1 MPSYIGVPLGPIQ
14 RAVEFWHLYRTH
26 TRDLPGRIHALLDE
40 TRDMESKI
48 SRLTGAPVAGLKMLE
63 IGPGQQQLQLAYFG
77 RNNEVMGIDLDVL
90 LPVLSFRGCVRMLAQ
105 NGWLRTCKTIGRK
118 LLGID
123 ARIRA
128 EVTAQLGPGAL
139 PELPVLRMDAARMQF
154 PDDHFDV
161 VFSKDV
167 FEHLSDPEG
176 AISEISRVLKP
187 GGTMFVR
194 LHLFTSDSGGHD
206 TRIFSGRRGGLPF
219 WAHLRPEL
227 GQQVRSNAYLNRLRL
242 DDWVRLFESRM
253 PGSTVIAL
261 CNAPPADRVEL
272 AKLRSAGQLS
282 NYSDEELL
290 SVGVDAW
297 WRKPFRH

>member
-1 MPSYIGVPLGPIQ
+1 
-14 RAVEFWHLYRTH
+14 
-26 TRDLPGRIHALLDE
+26 LLDE

-48 SRLTGAPVAGLKMLE
+48 SRLTGRPVAGLKMLE
-63 IGPGQQQLQLAYFG
+63 IGPGQQLLQLAYFG
-77 RNNEVMGIDLDVL
+77 RNNEVVGIDLDVL
-90 LPVLSFRGCVRMLAQ
+90 LPVFSFRGCVRMLAQ

-128 EVTAQLGPGAL
+128 EVTSQLGLGAL
-139 PELPVLRMDAARMQF
+139 PELPVLRMDASIMQF

-176 AISEISRVLKP
+176 AIGEISRVLKP

-219 WAHLRPEL
+219 WAHLRPEF
-227 GQQVRSNAYLNRLRL
+227 GRQVRSNAYLNRLRL

-253 PGSTVIAL
+253 HRCAVVAL
-261 CNAPPADRVEL
+261 CNAPTIDREEL
-272 AKLRSAGQLS
+272 ARLRSDGQLS

-290 SVGVDAW
+290 SVGVDAY
-297 WRKPFRH
+297 WRKPASPLTAPCPGKAPAGP